1 MGKWIKGVRQM
12 SRRKLVTDDDL
23 DYLRAESLRP
33 VLFCI
38 GAVLYIWYLVLF
50 QPANTF
56 PVDRVGAAIWGPI
69 FLGIGLGMAF
79 AFQKRSSSVA
89 AALAITGAATAI
101 FSTMWVTGA
110 RVAPYMLTVVVSLAG
125 LLLGIK
131 IVVVAT
137 VLCSAAV
144 IAVGSLRW
152 GSPPISSEVLSPVL
166 AIGVVGVLSLL
177 SVRNL
182 YMALHWALDRT
193 MAAQRNEEEARKH
206 RGELA
211 RTLKALSEAYQRLEY
226 ANYDLARAREAA
238 DEARLN
244 KQRFVA
250 SVSHE
255 MRTPL
260 NVLTALGEMMYFSPE
275 RYGDQPLP
283 PDLRRDAREIYRS
296 SKHLIRLIDDVL
308 DMSKIEAGKMR
319 IDFEPVSITDVVIET
334 LDMIRPLVREKGVA
348 LRVEM
353 PRALPMVL
361 VDRDR
366 VQQVLLNLL
375 NNARRYTESGSIT
388 VRVIHDSEQIQ
399 ATVADTGVGIPPG
412 EIEDM
417 FKEFHQVEGL
427 VAQGGGGHGLG
438 LAICKRFIEMH
449 GGRIWV
455 ESDGVPGHGSQF
467 HFTLPV
473 VGAERPEVSSLQET
487 QRPLRAPTGRGR
499 TLLLLDH
506 DSAAR
511 KMLEQGLEEYRVV
524 PVEEVSQVP
533 RLIDELRAQALV
545 VNSAHEEQV
554 KEQLSALRQQLSL
567 SSFPI
572 ILCPLIEKRQ
582 LGQTLGVM
590 DYLVKPIAREALVD
604 LLDSL
609 GGRVHRILIVDDDPR
624 MVHILLRMIETAGR
638 DYEVRYAYNGRE
650 GLREIL
656 SQRPDLV
663 LLDLVM
669 PEMDGYEVLTQ
680 MRENAELSDLPVVVI
695 TAQAPTSEEERHM
708 GKRPLLISTE
718 AGFTHRE
725 ILVYLRGILDAT
737 NTLARSYATPDSL
750 SSASTSSA

>member
-1 MGKWIKGVRQM
+1 M
-12 SRRKLVTDDDL
+12 SRRRLVTNDDL

-56 PVDRVGAAIWGPI
+56 PVDRVGVTVWGPI
-69 FLGIGLGMAF
+69 FLSVGLGAAF
-79 AFQKRSSSVA
+79 VFQKRSSSLA
-89 AALAITGAATAI
+89 AALAITGAAAAI

-125 LLLGIK
+125 LLFGMK
-131 IVVVAT
+131 MVVIAT
-137 VLCSAAV
+137 VLCSIAV
-144 IAVGSLRW
+144 IGVGSLRW
-152 GSPPISSEVLSPVL
+152 GNLLTSSEVLSPVL
-166 AIGVVGVLSLL
+166 VIGVVGVLSLL

-193 MAAQRNEEEARKH
+193 MAAQRNEEEARMH

-211 RTLKALSEAYQRLEY
+211 RTLKALTEAYQRLEY

-275 RYGDQPLP
+275 RYGDRPLP

-308 DMSKIEAGKMR
+308 DMSKMEAGQMR
-319 IDFEPVSITDVVIET
+319 IDFEPVRLDDVVTET

-348 LRVEM
+348 LRVEVD
-353 PRALPMVL
+353 RALPLVL

-375 NNARRYTESGSIT
+375 NNAQRYTESGNIT
-388 VRVIHDSEQIQ
+388 VRASHDSEQIQ
-399 ATVADTGVGIPPG
+399 VTVADTGVGIPPG

-455 ESDGVPGHGSQF
+455 ESDGVSGRGSQF

-473 VGAERPEVSSLQET
+473 VGAERAEISPLQET
-487 QRPLRAPTGRGR
+487 QKPMRPPTGRGR
-499 TLLLLDH
+499 TLLLLDR

-511 KMLEQGLEEYRVV
+511 KMLERGLEEYRVV
-524 PVEEVSQVP
+524 PVEEISQIP

-554 KEQLSALRQQLSL
+554 KERLSALRQQLSH

-572 ILCPLIEKRQ
+572 ILCPLVERRQ
-582 LGQTLGVM
+582 LGQALGVL
-590 DYLVKPIAREALVD
+590 DYLVKPITREALVD
-604 LLDSL
+604 LLDGL
-609 GGRVHRILIVDDDPR
+609 GDCVHRILVVDDEPR
-624 MVHILLRMIETAGR
+624 MVRILSRMIETADRG
-638 DYEVRYAYNGRE
+638 YEVTCAYNGRE
-650 GLREIL
+650 GLREIR

-663 LLDLVM
+663 LLDLAM
-669 PEMDGYEVLTQ
+669 PEMDGYEMLTR
-680 MRENAELSDLPVVVI
+680 MREDDELSDLPVVVI
-695 TAQAPTSEEERHM
+695 TAQAPTSDEERRI
-708 GKRPLLISTE
+708 GEQPLLISTE
-718 AGFTHRE
+718 AGFTNKE

-737 NTLARSYATPDSL
+737 NTLVRSYASPDSL
-750 SSASTSSA
+750 SSAPTSSA